1 MLKKIILAVT
11 IFTLTIG
18 FSVITGCEKREYHKH
33 VEKQQ
38 HDFVIDEG
46 PVVEQ
51 TSYIHQL
58 VK

>member
-38 HDFVIDEG
+38 HDVVIDEG
-46 PVVEQ
+46 PVVE
-51 TSYIHQL
+51 
-58 VK
+58 